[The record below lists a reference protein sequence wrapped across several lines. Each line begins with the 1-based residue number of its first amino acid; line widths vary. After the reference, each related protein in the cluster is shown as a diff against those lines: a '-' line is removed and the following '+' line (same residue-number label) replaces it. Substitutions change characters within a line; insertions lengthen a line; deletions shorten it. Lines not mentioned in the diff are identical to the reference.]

1 MKYKNVT
8 IRQDFIETISESFNV
23 YFSKDE
29 NKKRLQ
35 MLEYQISNYITKGR
49 ESR

>member
-1 MKYKNVT
+1 MKFKNIV
-8 IRQDFIETISESFNV
+8 IRQDFIDTISESFND
-23 YFSKDE
+23 YFNKME

-35 MLEYQISNYITKGR
+35 MLEYQISNYIAKGR